1 MILMGAIALV
11 AGLLLDL
18 DKAAELV
25 NFGACAGFMV
35 VNLSVIG
42 HFFVRK
48 HERGAGGAVE
58 LSFYSGGRLC
68 RLPVD
73 LAERLAAGDE
83 SRVRSGVWRAS
94 PIFSRSEF
102 GVIGVDLARQPAI
115 AKLP

>member
-42 HFFVRK
+42 HYFVRK
-48 HERGAGGAVE
+48 QRARCGCAVE
-58 LSFYSGGRLC
+58 LSSYSGGRLC

-73 LAERLAAGDE
+73 LAERFAAGDE
-83 SRVRSGVWRAS
+83 SRYDLESGRSFVSISTGAPSWIR
-94 PIFSRSEF
+94 
-102 GVIGVDLARQPAI
+102 I
-115 AKLP
+115 AGYRIA